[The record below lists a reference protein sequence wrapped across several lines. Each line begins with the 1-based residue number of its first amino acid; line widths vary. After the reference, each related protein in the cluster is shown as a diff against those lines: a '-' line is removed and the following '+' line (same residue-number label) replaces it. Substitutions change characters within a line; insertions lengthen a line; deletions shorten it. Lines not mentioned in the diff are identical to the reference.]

1 MWAKTYGGSSYDEA
15 YAVAIAPNGD
25 IIVAGW
31 TVSFGAGYKDVWVLR
46 LDENGEL
53 PYSDMVK
60 DSSAEVEATNA
71 DIGNK
76 NAEIETPD
84 VVVKSTDVNPRDSNA
99 NIETQYSKYDQAL
112 KAIKNAEGFLSDSKT
127 LGQAKAA
134 FEKGDYVTAYQLAMK
149 AEQAKKTRQ
158 TLFALMLIAL
168 AGAVAGMY
176 YRSQKKERSGAPAR
190 GSQECH

>member
-1 MWAKTYGGSSYDEA
+1 MRRALALVMILLVLTIVPAAKAEGRPDLWAKTYGGGNDDWA

-112 KAIKNAEGFLSDSKT
+112 KAIKTPRASSRIQKPLD
-127 LGQAKAA
+127 
-134 FEKGDYVTAYQLAMK
+134 
-149 AEQAKKTRQ
+149 RQ
-158 TLFALMLIAL
+158 RPPL
-168 AGAVAGMY
+168 
-176 YRSQKKERSGAPAR
+176 KKEITLQPTS
-190 GSQECH
+190 SL